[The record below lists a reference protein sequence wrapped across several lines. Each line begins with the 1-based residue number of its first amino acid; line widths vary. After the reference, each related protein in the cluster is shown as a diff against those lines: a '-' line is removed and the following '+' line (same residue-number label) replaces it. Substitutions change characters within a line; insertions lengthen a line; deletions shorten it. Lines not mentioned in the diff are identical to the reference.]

1 MINKKTFRYAW
12 NDHIREGLLDQYR
25 QAIGAP
31 GETKAKTQPEEV
43 TALVLNSTEELQ
55 QASTPE
61 SVSDA
66 LQVIHDAMQ
75 NVDKSDLTTALATM
89 GKEKAKA
96 AGSYLGRLLIE
107 GKQEPVEQYLK
118 IIAAPKPP
126 RSVAL
131 LQFVTNFRQDQDN
144 YYAKFVANN
153 GVNDFGY
160 WQETIGPGVSPGLN
174 KSTMPHVLLC
184 TGTNTFTF
192 GERDYT
198 DRNVGDD
205 ITNKHPSFVG
215 KTIQQAFFHSNR
227 LGFLTEDNVSMSK
240 AADPFNFYH
249 TTARTITDGDP
260 VDLSATSVRPALLHA
275 VRPTTQGLVLFSKSQ
290 QFLMPILSGQHHL
303 TKV

>member
-61 SVSDA
+61 SVLDA

-131 LQFVTNFRQDQDN
+131 LQFVTNF
-144 YYAKFVANN
+144 
-153 GVNDFGY
+153 
-160 WQETIGPGVSPGLN
+160 
-174 KSTMPHVLLC
+174 
-184 TGTNTFTF
+184 
-192 GERDYT
+192 
-198 DRNVGDD
+198 
-205 ITNKHPSFVG
+205 
-215 KTIQQAFFHSNR
+215 
-227 LGFLTEDNVSMSK
+227 
-240 AADPFNFYH
+240 
-249 TTARTITDGDP
+249 
-260 VDLSATSVRPALLHA
+260 
-275 VRPTTQGLVLFSKSQ
+275 
-290 QFLMPILSGQHHL
+290 
-303 TKV
+303 